1 MAKAKASVAE
11 KKTEKKAEKKS
22 AAPEAAAKK
31 VFVKKRAI
39 RKFKSFQAKREELK
53 QRWLLVDAK
62 DQVLGRLS
70 TRVAH
75 ILRGKDLA
83 EYSPHV
89 NMATFIVLINAAQIK
104 VTGAKMTDKIYYTH
118 TLFPGGFKETP
129 LKDKL
134 ARHPDEVIFV
144 AVKRMLPKNRLAHT
158 LLTQLKI
165 YADDKHPHLAQKP
178 VPVDLQKK

>member
-1 MAKAKASVAE
+1 MGCEVLKKEDLMAKVEVAAVE
-11 KKTEKKAEKKS
+11 NKSDKKAYI
-22 AAPEAAAKK
+22 
-31 VFVKKRAI
+31 KKRVV
-39 RKFKSFQAKREELK
+39 RKFKSFQSKREELS
-53 QRWLLVDAK
+53 QRWVLVDAK
-62 DQVLGRLS
+62 DQVLGRLA
-70 TRVAH
+70 TQVAH
-75 ILRGKDLA
+75 ILRGKDLPQ
-83 EYSPHV
+83 YSPHV
-89 NMATFIVLINAAQIK
+89 NMATFIVLINASKIK

-178 VPVDLQKK
+178 VAIELYKNKK